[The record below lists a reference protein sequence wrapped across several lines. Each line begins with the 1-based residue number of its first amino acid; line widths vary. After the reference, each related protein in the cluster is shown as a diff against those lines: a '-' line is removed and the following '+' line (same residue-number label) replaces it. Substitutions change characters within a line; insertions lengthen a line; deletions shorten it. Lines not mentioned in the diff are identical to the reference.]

1 MKRWW
6 RVIIIVPIVSALTL
20 LFAYKFAYAFLTWE
34 SLPVKINSSLAI
46 KIVAILSSIL
56 IPYLNWRIYKIN
68 YWISLSFWI
77 LATIAALISIPQN
90 PEGNPNLAL
99 VGHFISHQLVAIILT
114 MLLTAVIVRKKSRSV
129 NSQVSGQS

>member
-34 SLPVKINSSLAI
+34 SFPVKINSMLAI
-46 KIVAILSSIL
+46 KIVAASSSIL
-56 IPYLNWRIYKIN
+56 IPYLNWRMYKIN

-77 LATIAALISIPQN
+77 LATIAAFISIPN
-90 PEGNPNLAL
+90 SFKGNQELAL
-99 VGHFISHQLVAIILT
+99 VEYFIAHQLVAIILT
-114 MLLTAVIVRKKSRSV
+114 MLLTAVVVRKKSRSV
-129 NSQVSGQS
+129 SSQVSGQS